1 MVTKRR
7 HALSAETIRANSLV
21 ASWTKEGLVPV
32 AKVRAAL
39 GSRKSRKK
47 KLGTEDNAEEED
59 MEDIITVHS
68 DNSDDEQ

>member
-32 AKVRAAL
+32 EKVRAKL

-47 KLGTEDNAEEED
+47 NVHMEDNAGED
-59 MEDIITVHS
+59 MDIITVRS
-68 DNSDDEQ
+68 DSDDE